1 MTERGAIF
9 ESAKAVG
16 RPGFSGAGGFILR
29 PRRLPPR
36 FGPMNPRLTSALF
49 ALLGLSA
56 VLFTGSSAV
65 AADMDASAKV
75 LAKLDDAW
83 SAAAGKRDANL
94 TASYYADNAVLYPP
108 NEPAVV
114 GREAA
119 VKIWTAMLADP
130 TFTLSWKTL
139 HAEVSASGDL
149 GYTTGS
155 YEDSYKG
162 PDGKLVTEK
171 GKYVCVWKKGKDG
184 VWKAI
189 HDTWNSDTK

>member
-1 MTERGAIF
+1 
-9 ESAKAVG
+9 
-16 RPGFSGAGGFILR
+16 
-29 PRRLPPR
+29 
-36 FGPMNPRLTSALF
+36 MNPRPTSALL
-49 ALLGLSA
+49 ALLGLCA
-56 VLFTGSSAV
+56 VLFTGSAAV
-65 AADMDASAKV
+65 AADMDASASV
-75 LAKLDDAW
+75 LAKRDDAW
-83 SAAAGKRDANL
+83 SAAAGKRDAAL
-94 TASYYADNAVLYPP
+94 VASYYADNAILYPP
-108 NEPAVV
+108 NAPAVT

-119 VKIWTAMLADP
+119 QKIWTEMLADAS
-130 TFTLSWKTL
+130 FTLSWKTL
-139 HAEVSASGDL
+139 HAEVSASGDI